1 MSGKP
6 SADLRGLWGVRTPG
20 PWQAIFEGASG
31 PCEER
36 WRVIS
41 PAALTVATL
50 APGRCA
56 EGNALLLAAA
66 PALFDALLAVTT
78 ALEEWAEDLSDTNE
92 QARLALL
99 ADARRALT
107 QATRDGGQEVVR

>member
-1 MSGKP
+1 MGRKP

-20 PWQAIFEGASG
+20 PWEAIFEGASG

-41 PAALTVATL
+41 PAALTVATV

-78 ALEEWAEDLSDTNE
+78 ALEEWAEGLSDTNQ

-99 ADARRALT
+99 AEARRALA
-107 QATRDGGQEVVR
+107 QAAGDGGQEVAR